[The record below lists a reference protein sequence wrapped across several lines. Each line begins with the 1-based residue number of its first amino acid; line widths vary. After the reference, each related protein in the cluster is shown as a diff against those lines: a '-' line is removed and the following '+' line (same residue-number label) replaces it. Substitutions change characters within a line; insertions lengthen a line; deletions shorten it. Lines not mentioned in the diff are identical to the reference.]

1 MKQYR
6 WNFLVVVFTVTLL
19 FVGCGSQQQAT
30 KSYVN
35 LDEVQ
40 AGQFD
45 NGKMWTFDFP
55 PTEYFAKTYNFNP
68 DKSWFER
75 ARLATLRLP
84 NCSASFVSEDGLVM
98 TNHHCARGPLDEV
111 TKEGERLAET
121 GFYAPT
127 LDDERK
133 VPNFYI
139 DQLRVMEDVTAEVQ
153 AAFESGKT
161 DNQKIAN
168 RMEKISEIQKR
179 YAVKYKKSAPQD
191 SMMFNVVTFYN
202 GGRYSLYG
210 YKRFTDIR
218 IVYAPEEVMAFY
230 GGDPDN
236 FTYPRYDFDCSF
248 FRVYD
253 NGKPLKTENFFKFS
267 AAGAQEGDAVFVVGN
282 PGNTSRLL
290 TIAQLEYL
298 RDYVYP
304 AAINGFDK
312 VEKIYSSYI
321 EKHPDAKLKYMS
333 MIFGLANSR
342 KAVTGYVDGL
352 RDPVLMAKKKDF
364 EKKFKAAVEAKP
376 ELKEKYGNPWS
387 DIAKYQEELNSI
399 YFETSAFSTRS
410 RNRSQYYML
419 TSDLVELAHALK
431 LPAEQRPAK
440 FQGAL
445 LDTAKAK
452 LYPHDIV
459 AELDQQLLA
468 NQLGVMKKALAGK
481 NEAFNQLLGT
491 KSPEQAAQELVAI
504 TVFSS
509 KEKIDAMVAKS
520 PDEILASGD
529 PLIQFLVATREH
541 AIAVRRQANEIQ
553 EKLGARVQKLGEAL
567 YAVYGTNIPPDATF
581 TLRIA
586 DGVVKGYEYNG
597 TLAPPI
603 TTFYGMYDRYYSF
616 GMKDP
621 WKLAD
626 RWINPPSTFK
636 MSTPMNFVSTND
648 IIGGNSGSPI
658 ISKDLQVVG
667 LIFDGNMESL
677 PGDVIFDDAK
687 NRSVAVH
694 SAGILEGL
702 EQIYKADRIS
712 KELRNGKI
720 TP

>member
-6 WNFLVVVFTVTLL
+6 LKLFAAVFAIAGP
-19 FVGCGSQQQAT
+19 FVGCGSQQPIT
-30 KSYVN
+30 KSYAN

-40 AGQFD
+40 AGKFD

-68 DKSWFER
+68 DKAWFEK
-75 ARLATLRLP
+75 ARLAALRLP

-153 AAFESGKT
+153 TAFESGKI

-168 RMEKISEIQKR
+168 RLEKISEIQKR
-179 YAVKYKKSAPQD
+179 YAEKYKESAPQD
-191 SMMFNVVTFYN
+191 SMVFNVVTFYN

-218 IVYAPEEVMAFY
+218 IVYAPEEVMAFF

-253 NGKPLKTENFFKFS
+253 NGKPMKTENFFKFS
-267 AAGAQEGDAVFVVGN
+267 PAGAQEGDAVFVIGN
-282 PGNTSRLL
+282 PGNTSCLL
-290 TIAQLEYL
+290 TITQLEYL

-304 AAINGFDK
+304 TSINNYANI
-312 VEKIYSSYI
+312 EKIYSSYV

-333 MIFGLANSR
+333 LIFGLANSR
-342 KAVTGYVDGL
+342 KAITGYVDGL

-364 EKKFKAAVEAKP
+364 ENKFKTVVESNS

-387 DIAKYQEELNSI
+387 DIAKYQEELNTI
-399 YFETSAFSTRS
+399 YPEVTVFSTRA
-410 RNRSQYYML
+410 RNRSEYYTL
-419 TSDLVELAHALK
+419 TNDLVDYVLALK
-431 LPAEQRPAK
+431 QPAEQRPK
-440 FQGAL
+440 KYQGAL

-468 NQLGVMKKALAGK
+468 FQLGVMEKTLNGK

-491 KSPEQAAQELVAI
+491 KTIEQLAEEI
-504 TVFSS
+504 TATTIFSS
-509 KEKIDAMVAKS
+509 KEKIDAMLSKS
-520 PDEILASGD
+520 PDEILASSD
-529 PLIQFLVATREH
+529 PLIKFLA
-541 AIAVRRQANEIQ
+541 A
-553 EKLGARVQKLGEAL
+553 GA
-567 YAVYGTNIPPDATF
+567 
-581 TLRIA
+581 
-586 DGVVKGYEYNG
+586 
-597 TLAPPI
+597 
-603 TTFYGMYDRYYSF
+603 
-616 GMKDP
+616 
-621 WKLAD
+621 
-626 RWINPPSTFK
+626 
-636 MSTPMNFVSTND
+636 
-648 IIGGNSGSPI
+648 
-658 ISKDLQVVG
+658 
-667 LIFDGNMESL
+667 
-677 PGDVIFDDAK
+677 
-687 NRSVAVH
+687 
-694 SAGILEGL
+694 
-702 EQIYKADRIS
+702 
-712 KELRNGKI
+712 
-720 TP
+720 